1 MAKQI
6 ICDVTFAADGSV
18 DETVTRNSF
27 NALLARLVSSVK
39 EDFDSVSVEITAFLL
54 ENPALKTIPTS
65 ALVRALWERKV
76 EAGLLKGKSQ
86 EEKSIMYARLEEVVP
101 EYVKSNTD
109 MFHMG
114 RKTGIAIHFVPGETV
129 KDANGNVT
137 YDKGGNEVQAYRH
150 TSEEWAKL
158 TTPKAKDGANTAA
171 AAQ

>member
-6 ICDVTFAADGSV
+6 VCDVAFSADGSV
-18 DETVTRNSF
+18 DEALTRQSF
-27 NALLARLVSSVK
+27 NTLLARLVSSVK

-54 ENPALKTIPTS
+54 ENPGLKTIPTS
-65 ALVRALWERKV
+65 ALVRNLWERKI

-86 EEKSIMYARLEEVVP
+86 EDKSAAYARLEEVVP

-114 RKTGIAIHFVPGETV
+114 RKTGIAIHFVPGEMA
-129 KDANGNVT
+129 KDASGNTV
-137 YDKGGNEVQAYRH
+137 YDGAGNEVQAYRH
-150 TSEEWAKL
+150 TPEEWTKL
-158 TTPKAKDGANTAA
+158 TTPKAKDAPATAA